1 VRQAEEE
8 GEERRAALDAQLAKA
23 HEQVAAMEA
32 GARGKELEAAAALA
46 RAREVELPPPPPPS
60 RTNWTRLVHPS
71 VLTGHVSSL

>member
-1 VRQAEEE
+1 MRQAEEE

-46 RAREVELPPPPPPS
+46 RAREKTFAAAL
-60 RTNWTRLVHPS
+60 RRFAATDQRF
-71 VLTGHVSSL
+71 GK